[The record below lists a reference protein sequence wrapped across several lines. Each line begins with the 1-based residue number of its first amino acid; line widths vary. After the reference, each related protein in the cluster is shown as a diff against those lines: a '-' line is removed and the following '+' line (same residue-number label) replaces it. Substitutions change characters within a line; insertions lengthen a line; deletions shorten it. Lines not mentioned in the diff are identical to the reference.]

1 MFFFGFL
8 KVIIDQTQLFRLQNV
23 VLYKQFQVQK
33 QKVESKLLGQS
44 VTRMLFH
51 GTKQQ
56 SVNNIITN
64 GFDRSHAGNGIL
76 FVYVKLII
84 FIIVQA
90 TSFVSV

>member
-1 MFFFGFL
+1 M
-8 KVIIDQTQLFRLQNV
+8 KVIIHQTQLFRLQNA

-33 QKVESKLLGQS
+33 QKVESKLPGQS